1 MPNRETGPAGYPS
14 RRLSLPPT
22 ICMAR
27 SGRPSHP
34 ARRDRCASSYTVGRV
49 NRTGCVHELARPAP
63 PPQSVA
69 LRTGFRARGM
79 ALMSYNGGMTS
90 AAHAEGGIDET
101 VAAFEAIVADLV
113 RDRRA
118 ATLG

>member
-1 MPNRETGPAGYPS
+1 
-14 RRLSLPPT
+14 
-22 ICMAR
+22 
-27 SGRPSHP
+27 
-34 ARRDRCASSYTVGRV
+34 
-49 NRTGCVHELARPAP
+49 
-63 PPQSVA
+63 
-69 LRTGFRARGM
+69 M